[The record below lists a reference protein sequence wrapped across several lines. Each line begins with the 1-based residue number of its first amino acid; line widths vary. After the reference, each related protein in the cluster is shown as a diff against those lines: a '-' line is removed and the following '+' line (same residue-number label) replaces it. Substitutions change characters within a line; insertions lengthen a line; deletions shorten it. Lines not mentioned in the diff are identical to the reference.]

1 MTASRLL
8 LAAAAFL
15 LPLTSLAATP
25 AEVMKKLETAL
36 ASFEDQTIEFAIE
49 NLKPGKKTP
58 DSMAF
63 RTLVKGALSFTEFL
77 APGDLKGTR
86 VLATSPTQMW
96 VYLPEYGRVR
106 KVASHSLEQGF
117 MGTTL
122 TQQDMAVPAYSALF
136 DVTLDAAK
144 PEDASNWYLLLTAK
158 EGVDV
163 SYRKM
168 KMTVQK
174 DIAMPVRIEYLNDA
188 GEVARTETRGNYDC
202 DQDGVKYCMFGFMRM
217 VDHSRGD
224 AWTEL
229 RPVKVQLNTGL
240 KEDLFTQR
248 YLQTG
253 F

>member
-1 MTASRLL
+1 MTRSRAL
-8 LAAAAFL
+8 LAAAALF
-15 LPLTSLAATP
+15 LPLTSLAAT
-25 AEVMKKLETAL
+25 ADEVMAKLERAL
-36 ASFEDQTIEFAIE
+36 SSFEDQTIEFTVE
-49 NLKPGKKTP
+49 NRKAGRQSS

-63 RTLVKGALSFTEFL
+63 RTLVKGPMSFTEFL

-96 VYLPEYGRVR
+96 VYLPEFGRVR

-122 TQQDMAVPAYSALF
+122 TQQDMAVPAYSTLF
-136 DVTLDAAK
+136 NVAVDPAKAEDAA
-144 PEDASNWYLLLTAK
+144 NWYLVLTAK

-163 SYRKM
+163 SYRTM
-168 KMTVQK
+168 KMAVQK
-174 DIAMPVRIEYLNDA
+174 DITMPVRIEYLNA
-188 GEVARTETRGNYDC
+188 EGVVVRTETRGNYTC
-202 DQDGVKYCMFGFMRM
+202 DQGGVRYCMFGFMRM

-229 RPVKVQLNTGL
+229 RPSKVQLNTGL
-240 KEDLFTQR
+240 DEEMFSQR